1 MSSLDQGVLP
11 SLPCQRATQ
20 TRLGGDAY
28 MAAGLVVIKVPL
40 SERKV
45 SLSCIE
51 TNTATIYSLSRTNS
65 ANMYSL
71 LCTTTEVTRE

>member
-1 MSSLDQGVLP
+1 
-11 SLPCQRATQ
+11 
-20 TRLGGDAY
+20 